1 MTPRR
6 LQRHCL
12 SLAALLAL
20 VLLLCAFGWPAWVA
34 AATLPA
40 AVASVNVILGC
51 LLLAMI
57 VPLVRGA
64 WQPLLLPGAR
74 LGAKGVPVIVPMLLP
89 VLIGM
94 GLIYPWVGASEP
106 GFRGFW
112 LSPWTFCLRTLLYGA
127 LWWTLQ
133 RWVLR
138 GAASRYPAGVILLV
152 LLSSLAAV
160 DWLMSLQ
167 PGFFSSLFGL
177 LQIARQLLD
186 GLALAGWLVL
196 LTRSGVRLEILRAL
210 LVVALAFWLYLHA
223 VHYLIIVSVDLP
235 REAQWY
241 LLRGQGPWSLL
252 TVVLMVAQVLCLL
265 WLASPLGLR
274 LHSLQLA
281 CPLLLVLGALEAI
294 WMILPSLPF
303 ISGIGALLLVVI
315 AQLAYAAAI
324 CGGLI
329 WAWRRELEGGRHE

>member
-1 MTPRR
+1 MTPLR
-6 LQRHCL
+6 LQRYSL

-20 VLLLCAFGWPAWVA
+20 VLLLCALAWPAWVA

-40 AVASVNVILGC
+40 AVASVNLILGC

-64 WQPLLLPGAR
+64 WQPLFLPGAV
-74 LGAKGVPVIVPMLLP
+74 LGVTGVPLIVPMLLP
-89 VLIGM
+89 VLIGV
-94 GLIYPWVGASEP
+94 GVIYPWAGVNEP

-112 LSPWTFCLRTLLYGA
+112 LSPWTFCLRSLLYGG

-133 RWVLR
+133 RWVQG
-138 GAASRYPAGVILLV
+138 GAAKRYPAGVILLV

-177 LQIARQLLD
+177 LQVARQLLD
-186 GLALAGWLVL
+186 GLALAGWLAL

-210 LVVALAFWLYLHA
+210 LVAALAFWLYLHA

-241 LLRGQGPWSLL
+241 VLRGQGPWRLL
-252 TVVLMVAQVLCLL
+252 TVLLMLCQVVCLL

-274 LHSLQLA
+274 LRSLQWA
-281 CPLLLVLGALEAI
+281 CPFLLVLGAVEAI
-294 WMILPSLPF
+294 WMALPSLPF
-303 ISGIGALLLVVI
+303 MSSVGALLLVLI
-315 AQLAYAAAI
+315 AQLAYAAGL
-324 CGGLI
+324 CGGLT
-329 WAWRRELEGGRHE
+329 WAWRRELAGGRHD